1 MRTSLAYTVLTR
13 DQLPN
18 TVPDDLNTDFQ
29 WEQLFDQ
36 QRGTH
41 NGIVTLMSLCCNN
54 STLSK
59 RRYPRHRFSST

>member
-13 DQLPN
+13 DQLRN

-41 NGIVTLMSLCCNN
+41 NGIVTLM
-54 STLSK
+54 
-59 RRYPRHRFSST
+59 